1 MTDRRTLIRALA
13 LAALAFPALAAAQ
26 PAAPRVAALSLV
38 GDRLLVVG
46 SQMSTGSRLDRNAR
60 EVVAL
65 PDDGLDIA
73 AAREA
78 ERAAK
83 AIRPGLDI
91 VPIRSRDP
99 AVRSLHDEV
108 VAGNRSLRDLAERVA
123 PTLAPQ
129 GITHLL
135 VLTRHRGEA
144 RIRVSD
150 GAIGIGRLEGLGFY
164 VDRWSRLRTADAGG
178 SSGLGFLAPFAYFR
192 ASLVDLRTLAVLGE
206 EVSALA
212 EALLTVETG
221 QGVHP
226 WDTLTAAEKSA
237 ALERYT
243 ARGLEAAL
251 PALLAKLPPGK

>member
-1 MTDRRTLIRALA
+1 MPARRTLIRALA

-65 PDDGLDIA
+65 PDDGLDI
-73 AAREA
+73 
-78 ERAAK
+78 
-83 AIRPGLDI
+83 PGLDI

-144 RIRVSD
+144 RIRVTD
-150 GAIGIGRLEGLGFY
+150 GAIGIGRLEGLGVY

-178 SSGLGFLAPFAYFR
+178 SSGLGFLAPFAYIR

>member
-1 MTDRRTLIRALA
+1 MPDRRTLIRALA

-91 VPIRSRDP
+91 VPIGRAAGLGLRQLACPLQRRGRGVAEHYPD
-99 AVRSLHDEV
+99 AALDLDV
-108 VAGNRSLRDLAERVA
+108 VA
-123 PTLAPQ
+123 
-129 GITHLL
+129 
-135 VLTRHRGEA
+135 
-144 RIRVSD
+144 
-150 GAIGIGRLEGLGFY
+150 
-164 VDRWSRLRTADAGG
+164 
-178 SSGLGFLAPFAYFR
+178 FLA
-192 ASLVDLRTLAVLGE
+192 
-206 EVSALA
+206 
-212 EALLTVETG
+212 
-221 QGVHP
+221 
-226 WDTLTAAEKSA
+226 
-237 ALERYT
+237 
-243 ARGLEAAL
+243 
-251 PALLAKLPPGK
+251 